1 MVNGVYITQGRPAN
15 QLECKVTKTHKEIV
29 RIMVFSLPCQKDGQ
43 ATSNTKARAPLPD
56 FSRVIWDEWGKKGVR
71 MDTKA
76 LKKQMGAAI
85 AMVLVAAVA
94 LGSATFAWFV
104 SNNTVKAETATISAQ
119 SNAPFLKIAKTDEE
133 LENTSISFAV
143 ADAKVLYPSQVVNGK
158 ADSLVTETTKPLF
171 QSAYAQKKGEATI
184 LNGSRYDVGAP
195 EAAVTGE
202 FAIAETF
209 KIGTNDAKAG
219 SFKNLKVSKVEV
231 TGAGKDEADGLKDAI
246 SVLLVC
252 NDNWAVYKVSKDG
265 TLVQAYADNTAVTGN
280 GNGILAETI
289 AKNASVNVTAYVFY
303 DGSAAKVYTE
313 NLTNLAKGVGVN
325 ITFTATPVN
334 TQGTEVNAGND
345 ANAA

>member
-1 MVNGVYITQGRPAN
+1 MNLP
-15 QLECKVTKTHKEIV
+15 ECRLPKTHKEIV
-29 RIMVFSLPCQKDGQ
+29 RIMVSSIPCLKDGQ
-43 ATSNTKARAPLPD
+43 ATSNTKARAPLPG

-119 SNAPFLKIAKTDEE
+119 SNAPFLKIAKTDEK

-143 ADAKVLYPSQVVNGK
+143 ADAEAKVLYPSQVVNGK
-158 ADSLVTETTKPLF
+158 AGSFVTETTKPLF
-171 QSAYAQKKGEATI
+171 QSAYAQKKEAATI
-184 LNGSRYDVGAP
+184 LTGSRYDVGAP
-195 EAAVTGE
+195 EAAVNGE
-202 FAIAETF
+202 FAIEETF

-231 TGAGKDEADGLKDAI
+231 TGAGKDEANGLKGAI

-252 NDNWAVYKVSKDG
+252 NDNWAVYKVSPDGALVQTYADG
-265 TLVQAYADNTAVTGN
+265 TPVAGN
-280 GNGILAETI
+280 GKGILAETI
-289 AKNASVNVTAYVFY
+289 RANASVNVTAYVFY
-303 DGSAAKVYTE
+303 DGSAEKVFTD

-334 TQGTEVNAGND
+334 TLNNDVDVNND

>member
-1 MVNGVYITQGRPAN
+1 
-15 QLECKVTKTHKEIV
+15 
-29 RIMVFSLPCQKDGQ
+29 
-43 ATSNTKARAPLPD
+43 
-56 FSRVIWDEWGKKGVR
+56 

-133 LENTSISFAV
+133 LKDTSISFAV
-143 ADAKVLYPSQVVNGK
+143 ADAAAQVLYPSQVVNGK
-158 ADSLVTETTKPLF
+158 AGSLVTETTKPLF
-171 QSAYAQKKGEATI
+171 QSAYARSKGVATI
-184 LNGSRYDVGAP
+184 LDGSRYDVGAP

-252 NDNWAVYKVSKDG
+252 NDNWAVYKVSNDG

-303 DGSAAKVYTE
+303 DGSAAKVYTD

>member
-1 MVNGVYITQGRPAN
+1 
-15 QLECKVTKTHKEIV
+15 
-29 RIMVFSLPCQKDGQ
+29 
-43 ATSNTKARAPLPD
+43 
-56 FSRVIWDEWGKKGVR
+56 

-119 SNAPFLKIAKTDEE
+119 SNAPFLKIAKTGEE
-133 LENTSISFAV
+133 LKDTSISFAV
-143 ADAKVLYPSQVVNGK
+143 ADAAAQVLYPSQVVNGK
-158 ADSLVTETTKPLF
+158 AGSLVTETTKPLF
-171 QSAYAQKKGEATI
+171 QSAYAQKKGEAKI
-184 LNGSRYDVGAP
+184 LDGSRYDVGDP
-195 EAAVTGE
+195 KTAVDGE

-219 SFKNLKVSKVEV
+219 SFKDLKVSKVEV
-231 TGAGKDEADGLKDAI
+231 TGAGKDEANGLKDAI

-252 NDNWAVYKVSKDG
+252 DNNWAVYKVSTDG
-265 TLVQAYADNTAVTGN
+265 TLVTTYADTTTSVTGN
-280 GNGILAETI
+280 GDGILA
-289 AKNASVNVTAYVFY
+289 AKIDANTSVNVTAYVFY
-303 DGSAAKVYTE
+303 DGSAGKVYTD

-334 TQGTEVNAGND
+334 TQGVANANAGND

>member
-1 MVNGVYITQGRPAN
+1 MNLP
-15 QLECKVTKTHKEIV
+15 ECRLPKTHKEIV
-29 RIMVFSLPCQKDGQ
+29 RIMVFSIPCLKDGQ
-43 ATSNTKARAPLPD
+43 ATSNTKARAPLPG

-133 LENTSISFAV
+133 LKDTSISFAV
-143 ADAKVLYPSQVVNGK
+143 ADAAAQLLYPSQVVNGK
-158 ADSLVTETTKPLF
+158 ADSLVTDTTKPLF
-171 QSAYAQKKGEATI
+171 QSAYAQKKGAAKI
-184 LNGSRYDVGAP
+184 LDGSRYDVGNP
-195 EAAVTGE
+195 QAAVTGE

-231 TGAGKDEADGLKDAI
+231 TGAGKDEALGLKDAI

-252 NDNWAVYKVSKDG
+252 DDNWAVYKVSENG
-265 TLVQAYADNTAVTGN
+265 TLVQAYADGTTTVTGN
-280 GNGILAETI
+280 GGGVLATKI
-289 AKNASVNVTAYVFY
+289 DANASVNVTAYVFY
-303 DGSAAKVYTE
+303 DGSAEKVYTD

-334 TQGTEVNAGND
+334 TQNVEVNAGND

>member
-1 MVNGVYITQGRPAN
+1 
-15 QLECKVTKTHKEIV
+15 
-29 RIMVFSLPCQKDGQ
+29 MVFSTPYQKDGQ
-43 ATSNTKARAPLPD
+43 ATSNTKARAPLPG

-119 SNAPFLKIAKTDEE
+119 SNAPFLKIAKTDKE
-133 LENTSISFAV
+133 LKDTSISFAV
-143 ADAKVLYPSQVVNGK
+143 ADAAAQVLYPSQVVNGK
-158 ADSLVTETTKPLF
+158 AGSLVTETTKPLF
-171 QSAYAQKKGEATI
+171 QSAYARSKGVATI
-184 LNGSRYDVGAP
+184 LDGSRYDVGAP

-252 NDNWAVYKVSKDG
+252 NDNWAVYKVSNDG

-303 DGSAAKVYTE
+303 DGSAAKVYTD